1 MNADLVCE
9 GGGVKGVA
17 LAGAITYLQEHGYEF
32 KKIAGNSAGAIF
44 ASLVA
49 VGYTGYELKEISFAL
64 DFKNFMDKTS
74 LSKIPLAG
82 PFLSIV
88 KNKGIFKGDALEKF
102 MEEKLKAKGKT
113 QFKDI
118 SINGTSPL
126 KIITADSTRKELVVL
141 PDDLVK
147 YNIDPLNFSIAKA
160 VRMSISIPFIFKPIL
175 IEDNDK
181 SSFMVDGG
189 LISNFPVWLF
199 DVEGIPRWP
208 TFGLRLKSDDEDNFT
223 AAKDTGLLKYLF
235 NIIDTAIS
243 SNEEA
248 YLNNKDSIRTI
259 DIPTFDISTLDFY
272 ISKEKKEKLFNS
284 GYNSATEF
292 LDKWNFNIY
301 VENYRNN

>member
-1 MNADLVCE
+1 M
-9 GGGVKGVA
+9 
-17 LAGAITYLQEHGYEF
+17 
-32 KKIAGNSAGAIF
+32 
-44 ASLVA
+44 
-49 VGYTGYELKEISFAL
+49 
-64 DFKNFMDKTS
+64 
-74 LSKIPLAG
+74 
-82 PFLSIV
+82 
-88 KNKGIFKGDALEKF
+88 
-102 MEEKLKAKGKT
+102 
-113 QFKDI
+113 
-118 SINGTSPL
+118 
-126 KIITADSTRKELVVL
+126 
-141 PDDLVK
+141 K

-284 GYNSATEF
+284 GYNSAKEF

>member
-32 KKIAGNSAGAIF
+32 KKIAGNSAGSIF

-88 KNKGIFKGDALEKF
+88 KNKGIFKGDALENF

-113 QFKDI
+113 KFKDI
-118 SINGTSPL
+118 SIDGTSPL

-199 DVEGIPRWP
+199 DVKDKPRWP
-208 TFGLRLKSDDEDNFT
+208 TFGLRLISDSEQRT
-223 AAKDTGLLKYLF
+223 TQAKETKTISYIF
-235 NIIDTAIS
+235 NIMKIVLS
-243 SNEEA
+243 CNEEA
-248 YLNNKDSIRTI
+248 FLNNKDSVRTI
-259 DIPTFDISTLDFY
+259 DIPTFDINTLDF
-272 ISKEKKEKLFNS
+272 SLSQEKKKKLFNS
-284 GYNSATEF
+284 GYNAAKEF